1 MWLRWQFDIIPQTP
15 KVVLIASR
23 LVLIIFSDL
32 TLPVNLLDFDRSLFL
47 AGRDQCGGKM
57 SRPSRIRT
65 ILFESAA
72 LIEQSVKQMA
82 SVLHFSGSC
91 GCKEGAKERIAPL
104 FFFFF
109 CCVVFFFF
117 SLINYSLVDRLCQTQ
132 IWLGCS
138 QPVCFALTQFQQHGL
153 ASKADWLVEEIN
165 LLQH

>member
-82 SVLHFSGSC
+82 SVLHFSGSY
-91 GCKEGAKERIAPL
+91 GCKEVPRRELHL
-104 FFFFF
+104 FFFFLL
-109 CCVVFFFF
+109 CCFFFF